1 MNQAQGGTLEVPGA
15 SLYYKLRGTGPMLLI
30 LQGGAGDADGSEGL
44 AQHLVD
50 AYSVVTYDRRGL
62 SRSRMNDASESP
74 GIETHS
80 DDAHRLLAALTPEP
94 AFVVGFSLGALI
106 GLDLVAR
113 HPEQV
118 RVLVT
123 HEPPAIEL
131 LPEPERASALQTH
144 AEVEEL
150 YHRGGVAAA
159 MKRMVDLSGV
169 KFEDREPDVKVA
181 PPVGQEAARMAA
193 NMGFLLTHD
202 LPAVRHY
209 KPNLAALGIHR
220 ALILPAIGRN
230 SGEIMPRHSALA
242 LAERLGLQPSEFP
255 GGHTGYFLRPR
266 EFTLRLRE
274 VLNSSRKTDR
284 ENLQASSG

>member
-1 MNQAQGGTLEVPGA
+1 MNQAKEGTLEVPGA
-15 SLYYKLRGTGPMLLI
+15 SLYYKVRGTGPLLLV

-50 AYSVVTYDRRGL
+50 AYTVLTYDRRGL
-62 SRSRMNDASESP
+62 SRSKVNDASEAH

-80 DDAHRLLAALTPEP
+80 EDVHHLLAALTPEP

-118 RVLVT
+118 RALVA

-131 LPEPERASALQTH
+131 LPDAERVSSLQAH
-144 AEVEEL
+144 EEVEEI
-150 YHRGGVAAA
+150 YHRAGVAAA
-159 MKRMVDLSGV
+159 MKKMVELAGV
-169 KFEDREPDVKVA
+169 NVDDREPDVNVT
-181 PPVGQEAARMAA
+181 PPVGQEAAGMAA

-209 KPNLAALGIHR
+209 TPDLAALEIQR
-220 ALILPAIGRN
+220 TLILPAIGRN
-230 SGEIMPRHSALA
+230 SGEIVPRHSALA
-242 LAERLGLQPSEFP
+242 LAERLGLQAVEFP
-255 GGHTGYFLRPR
+255 GGHTGYVLRPR
-266 EFTLRLRE
+266 EFALRLRQ
-274 VLNSSRKTDR
+274 VFNSAKETER
-284 ENLQASSG
+284 ENL